1 MTLERRVL
9 IWMCV
14 LVAVNQLGFG
24 AMMPTLPLY
33 AKSFGVPASAIG
45 FAIAVFGLARFLVA
59 LPAGQLADR
68 LGRSTTIAI
77 GGMLSAAGNIWS
89 AFALSF
95 PEFVI
100 ARFVAGA
107 GAGLVITTGLVV
119 LADISRPENR
129 GRMIAIYQ
137 GTFLFA
143 VGIAPYPG
151 GLIAERWGLAA
162 PFVVC
167 GTAAL
172 GVALVAWMFVDET
185 RDLAKNARKPGEAPP
200 GTFIDQLRLLA
211 ANPGFMLVSLI
222 GMMKSIVRTG
232 GMFAIVPLLGV
243 DRLGLAIS
251 TIGFG
256 MMLGSIAGVAAAY
269 PSGWIADRYG
279 RKVVIVPSTLVTG
292 IAMIMFC
299 VAGSAFWFIAACI
312 AWSVAASVGG
322 AAPGAY
328 AADTAPPG
336 MNAAAI
342 SGFRVLGDAG
352 YVIGPLL
359 LGALADLFGPV
370 SSLATAA
377 VMMVAMGLAFAAFA
391 PETHQARKPAPI

>member
-33 AKSFGVPASAIG
+33 AQSFGVPASAIG
-45 FAIAVFGLARFLVA
+45 LAIAVFGLARFVVA
-59 LPAGQLADR
+59 LPSGRMADL
-68 LGRSTTIAI
+68 LGRSSTIAI
-77 GGMLSAAGNIWS
+77 GGMVSAIGNIWS
-89 AFALSF
+89 AYASSF
-95 PEFVI
+95 PEFTV

-107 GAGLVITTGLVV
+107 GAGLVITTGLIV

-151 GLIAERWGLAA
+151 GLLAERFGLTAPFIICGLAA
-162 PFVVC
+162 AGV
-167 GTAAL
+167 AAL
-172 GVALVAWMFVDET
+172 AWMFVDET
-185 RDLAKNARKPGEAPP
+185 RDLAQNKPKPGDAPP
-200 GTFIDQLRLLA
+200 GSFIDQLRLLS

-222 GMMKSIVRTG
+222 GMMKSVVRTG
-232 GMFAIVPLLGV
+232 GMFAIVPLIAV
-243 DRLGLAIS
+243 DRLGLKVS
-251 TIGFG
+251 TVGFG

-269 PSGWIADRYG
+269 PSGWLSDRYG
-279 RKVVIVPSTLVTG
+279 RKTVIVPSALATGVALV
-292 IAMIMFC
+292 MFC
-299 VAGSAFWFIAACI
+299 VAGSAFWFIVACI
-312 AWSVAASVGG
+312 VWSVAASVGG

-328 AADTAPPG
+328 AADVAPAG

-342 SGFRVLGDAG
+342 SGFRLLGDAG

-359 LGALADLFGPV
+359 LGVLADLFGPV
-370 SSLATAA
+370 SALTTAA
-377 VMMVAMGLAFAAFA
+377 VMMAAVGFAFAAFA
-391 PETHQARKPAPI
+391 PETRHVGKTAPI